1 MKDTILQS
9 LKFTTALATINLVFW
24 FVVAGELERVIQI
37 DNFGILIAFPIFIAA
52 WVQYRRR
59 SETIDFAIA
68 HLCSSSTLAKRIK

>member
-52 WVQYRRR
+52 WVQYRTVLQIRCYKK
-59 SETIDFAIA
+59 E
-68 HLCSSSTLAKRIK
+68 KEPN